1 MRKNMSKRGLAK
13 LLAGLGLGVGV
24 GMLVSPKSGKE
35 NREELKKIFDELVDK
50 VKAMDP
56 EDVKDQVVTKVD
68 ELKKELSELDKE
80 KVMSIAKKKG
90 NQLKKK
96 ADELVEYAKE
106 KGTPVIEGI
115 AEDAREKTI
124 AVVKDV
130 LAKLEK
136 ED

>member
-1 MRKNMSKRGLAK
+1 MNKKGIAK
-13 LLAGLGLGVGV
+13 FLAGIGLGVGV

-35 NREELKKIFDELVDK
+35 NREELKKTFDELVDK
-50 VKAMDP
+50 VKAIDP
-56 EDVKDQVVTKVD
+56 EEVKDQVVSKVN
-68 ELKKELSELDKE
+68 ELKEELADLDKE
-80 KVMSIAKKKG
+80 KVLSIAKKKG

-96 ADELVEYAKE
+96 ADELVDYAKA